1 MTNVELVEYMRERE
15 LSLREVFNK
24 GREMTEG
31 DNLMM
36 ALDDAHYKMRLE
48 AAKYQDAK
56 AQSKADSDTINV
68 KLTSEVKVKR

>member
-24 GREMTEG
+24 GREITEG

-48 AAKYQDAK
+48 AAKRQDAM
-56 AQSKADSDTINV
+56 ALSKTESEPINV
-68 KLTSEVKVKR
+68 KLTSEVKIKR